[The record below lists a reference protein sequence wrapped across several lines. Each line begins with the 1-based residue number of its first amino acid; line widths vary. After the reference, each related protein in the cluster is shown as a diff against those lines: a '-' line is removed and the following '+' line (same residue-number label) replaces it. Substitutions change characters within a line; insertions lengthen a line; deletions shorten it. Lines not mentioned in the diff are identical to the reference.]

1 MTESTMS
8 LLDGKLAAPSLFD
21 RMTSKGFTATCGIT
35 FVVSL
40 IALPLIGFG
49 AFTARDEDGWITAFM
64 AITSFVLLASG
75 VLLVALAIV
84 AWIQREDPKDRV
96 SSNVPPTF
104 SSRSTTT

>member
-1 MTESTMS
+1 MS
-8 LLDGKLAAPSLFD
+8 LLDGKLAAPSLLD

-49 AFTARDEDGWITAFM
+49 AFTARDEDGCIIAFM